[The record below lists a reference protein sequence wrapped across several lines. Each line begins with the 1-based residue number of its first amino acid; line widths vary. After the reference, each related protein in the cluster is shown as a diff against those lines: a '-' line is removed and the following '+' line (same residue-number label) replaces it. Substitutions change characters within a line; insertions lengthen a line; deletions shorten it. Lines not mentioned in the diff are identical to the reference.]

1 MTVSRKEHW
10 EHVYETKGAME
21 LSWYQPVPE
30 KSVELIRETKM
41 PLDAPIIDVGGGT
54 STLVDLL
61 VDSDYCD
68 ITILDIARNALDKSH
83 ERLGKCASN
92 VQWIESDVLE
102 FEPQRRYS
110 IWHDRAVFHFQVEIE
125 RVRKYLEVMHKALM
139 PNGFLALSTF
149 GPEGPQRCSNLPTRR
164 YSVDELSDLLDA
176 HFDLV
181 VSELEDHL
189 TPGEVQQQ
197 FLYTLWRAKDSW

>member
-1 MTVSRKEHW
+1 MTVSKKEHW

-30 KSVELIRETKM
+30 KSMELIRKTSS
-41 PLDAPIIDVGGGT
+41 PLDTPIIDVGGGA

-61 VDSDYCD
+61 VRSHHSD
-68 ITILDIARNALDKSH
+68 ITVLDIARNALDKSR
-83 ERLGKCASN
+83 ERLGEHASE
-92 VQWIESDVLE
+92 VQWVESDVLE
-102 FEPQRRYS
+102 FEPQRRYC
-110 IWHDRAVFHFQVEIE
+110 IWHDRAVFHFQVETE
-125 RVRKYLEVMHKALM
+125 RVQKYLEVMRKSLT
-139 PNGFLALSTF
+139 PNGFFALSTF

-164 YSVDELSDLLDA
+164 YSVDELSSLLGS

-181 VSELEDHL
+181 VSEIEDHL
-189 TPGEVQQQ
+189 TPGQVHQQ

>member
-10 EHVYETKGAME
+10 EHVYQTKGAME

-30 KSVELIRETKM
+30 KSLELIRKTRV
-41 PLDAPIIDVGGGT
+41 PLNAPIIDIGGGT

-68 ITILDIARNALDKSH
+68 ITILDIAFNALQTSR
-83 ERLGKCASN
+83 ERLGGSASD

-102 FEPQRRYS
+102 FEPQRRYD

-125 RVRKYLEVMHKALM
+125 RVQRYFEVMRKALK
-139 PNGFLALSTF
+139 PKGFFALSTF

-164 YSVDELSDLLDA
+164 YSVDELSDLLDK

-181 VSELEDHL
+181 VSEIEDHQ
-189 TPGEVQQQ
+189 TPGKMHQQ
-197 FLYTLWRAKDSW
+197 FLYTLWQAKEPC

>member
-1 MTVSRKEHW
+1 
-10 EHVYETKGAME
+10 ME

-30 KSVELIRETKM
+30 RSVELIRKTRS

-61 VDSDYCD
+61 VRLHYSD

-83 ERLGKCASN
+83 ERLGKPASD

-102 FEPQRRYS
+102 FEPQRRYY
-110 IWHDRAVFHFQVEIE
+110 IWHDRAVFHFQVKIE
-125 RVRKYLEVMHKALM
+125 RVQKYLEVMRKSLKK
-139 PNGFLALSTF
+139 NGFFALSTF

-164 YSVDELSDLLDA
+164 YSVDELSDLLDT

-189 TPGEVQQQ
+189 TPGQAHQQ